1 MKTKG
6 VLYDVGRE
14 LGGWNWR
21 PDYSPELV
29 RRELEII
36 KGGLH
41 CTAVKICSRDIGRL
55 SLAAQY
61 ALELGLDVWF
71 CPELWNKPPGT
82 TLRHITR
89 AASAAEQLRA
99 RWPGRL
105 VFSVGTELTLYL
117 RGILDG
123 RTLSQRVSRVNS
135 ALFRSGTLDQ
145 PLNAFLGRASQS
157 AREVFRGPVSYSS
170 LPVENVDWSMFD
182 IIGIDHYL
190 YQSEDRYLQTL
201 EPLLAAGKPVVITE
215 FGFRTRTGAD
225 RTSPDGVQHIEPVSF
240 VLHQVPVVGR
250 LVRPRL
256 KVVPERNED
265 LQARCLTRQLEL
277 LDSAGVD
284 GAFVYTFTMP
294 LFPHADD
301 PVHDLDADDF
311 SLVKSR
317 PRGRPGAAY
326 PDLPWDPKLSF
337 TAVGDYYATHS

>member
-21 PDYSPELV
+21 PDYSPALV

-71 CPELWNKPPGT
+71 CPELWNKTPDT

-123 RTLSQRVSRVNS
+123 RTLRSRVSRVNP
-135 ALFRSGTLDQ
+135 ALLRSGALDQ
-145 PLNAFLGRASQS
+145 PLNAFLARACQS
-157 AREVFRGPVSYSS
+157 VRQVFSGPVSYSS
-170 LPVENVDWSMFD
+170 LPLENVDWSLFD

-201 EPLLAAGKPVVITE
+201 EPLLALGRPVVITE
-215 FGFRTRTGAD
+215 FGFRTRAGAD
-225 RTSPDGVQHIEPVSF
+225 RAGPDGVQHIEPVSF
-240 VLHQVPVVGR
+240 VLHQVPVIGP

-256 KVVPERNED
+256 KVVHQRDED
-265 LQARCLTRQLEL
+265 LQARCLIRQLQL

-294 LFPHADD
+294 LFPYADD

-317 PRGRPGAAY
+317 PRGRPGTAY